1 MERFVFVAAVTF
13 AIIFGLVAMV
23 SGGDGF
29 HFQMGNAKLVAVA
42 PGRMPAQGFA
52 GDELIIRYTA
62 AHIVIIPEERTDF
75 SVEIE
80 NPGHAPM
87 PLDEVEDGDVRID
100 GQLRGRVDSCR
111 DGGGADLDGYGDL
124 ALADLPQITIR
135 APRTLQVSLGK
146 GSTTEIGP
154 TEALDVDFLGCGTV
168 TVGDVAVELTVEISG
183 SGTVNAGAARRLS
196 AELAGSG
203 DLNVGAVGEGAEI
216 EVAGGGNVT
225 IAALAGELRGDSV
238 GSGDLTIQGGA
249 ITSANI
255 DIAGSGNTTITAP
268 IERLTIDIVGSG
280 DVEIE
285 GIVGDLN
292 ADIAGSGSVTA
303 RAVTGTVTKDV
314 MGSGEVI
321 IGGR

>member
-23 SGGDGF
+23 SGGDGL
-29 HFQMGNAKLVAVA
+29 HFEMGNAKLVTVA
-42 PGRMPAQGFA
+42 PGRMPAQSFA
-52 GDELIIRYTA
+52 GDELVIKYTA
-62 AHIVIIPEERTDF
+62 AHIVIIPEDRSDF

-87 PLDEVEDGDVRID
+87 PLVEIEEGDVRID

-111 DGGGADLDGYGDL
+111 EGGGAELDGYGEF

-135 APRTLQVSLGK
+135 TPRTLHVSLGK

-154 TEALDVDFLGCGTV
+154 TEALELDFLGCGTV
-168 TVGDVAVELTVEISG
+168 TAGDVAGELTVEIAG
-183 SGTVNAGAARRLS
+183 SGAVNAGATRRLS
-196 AELAGSG
+196 AELLGSG
-203 DLNVGAVGEGAEI
+203 DLNVGAVAERSEI
-216 EVAGGGNVT
+216 EVAGNGNVT
-225 IAALAGELRGDSV
+225 IAALTGELRSDSA

-255 DIAGSGNTTITAP
+255 DMAGSGNASITAP
-268 IERLTIDIVGSG
+268 IERLTVAIAGSG
-280 DVEIE
+280 DVQIE
-285 GIVGDLN
+285 GIVGDLE

-303 RAVTGTVTKDV
+303 RAVTGTITKDV
-314 MGSGEVI
+314 LGSGEVI
-321 IGGR
+321 VSGR